1 MLVVAKFT
9 PVPREAYRVGVPFA
23 GQWSEGL
30 NSDTSIYAGSNYGKP
45 WAGVVVDAEFAAV
58 GGVDV
63 EAGVNPSRRSSRFRF
78 LDLPC

>member
-30 NSDTSIYAGSNYGKP
+30 NSDTSIYAGSNYGNSGG
-45 WAGVVVDAEFAAV
+45 ALAEETANHGQALSLMLNLPPLAV
-58 GGVDV
+58 LMLRP
-63 EAGVNPSRRSSRFRF
+63 A
-78 LDLPC
+78 